1 MYYTGIAPRT
11 MEPVYVPRDP
21 HEKAMQRALMQWKR
35 PEKRALVREALY
47 AAHREDLI
55 GYGKN
60 CLLRPA
66 SGSGGQGR
74 PQDAKGRTG
83 GKSRSKSTPKSAP
96 PQGPSRR
103 KDGKKPGWAAAKPK
117 KNARKRP

>member
-1 MYYTGIAPRT
+1 
-11 MEPVYVPRDP
+11 
-21 HEKAMQRALMQWKR
+21 MQRALMQWKR

-47 AAHREDLI
+47 TAHREDLI

-83 GKSRSKSTPKSAP
+83 GKSRSKSTPKTASGTLS
-96 PQGPSRR
+96 PQGRQKAR
-103 KDGKKPGWAAAKPK
+103 LGGGQAQEERQKAAIEA
-117 KNARKRP
+117 AV